1 MTKAKKLGVRP
12 GRKPNPSERVHLGLR
27 VSPKL
32 KRRLERVAKEST
44 RSLSQEVEFRL
55 EESLARVPLDKVL
68 GLAQALFQ
76 QAYDVH
82 RQAAEKRG
90 EKLATPP
97 QHGALLLDQDFLDA
111 WARDIERAKQAEEKA
126 KKEKK

>member
-1 MTKAKKLGVRP
+1 M
-12 GRKPNPSERVHLGLR
+12 
-27 VSPKL
+27 
-32 KRRLERVAKEST
+32 
-44 RSLSQEVEFRL
+44 
-55 EESLARVPLDKVL
+55 ARVPLDKVL

-97 QHGALLLDQDFLDA
+97 QHGALLLDKDFLDA

-126 KKEKK
+126 KKEKKRGTITKRGKSSWQYRAFDDYMN